1 MRDPLNGYGL
11 TILVFLESADPAF
24 LSTCNFLLYS
34 VYLFNFL
41 LVAFECM
48 ADHPSSLITCQWKN
62 YARKKIYAIV
72 NYQWNIIKTINAT
85 TFHDCKIYLLIY
97 FTLTSLNF
105 PLFAIAAPIRAN
117 PK

>member
-48 ADHPSSLITCQWKN
+48 ADHPSSLI
-62 YARKKIYAIV
+62 
-72 NYQWNIIKTINAT
+72 
-85 TFHDCKIYLLIY
+85 
-97 FTLTSLNF
+97 SLNF